1 MEVNI
6 TRGVT
11 ETSLANAI
19 AVAREARDT
28 AEGYRD
34 DSATSESNAGS
45 SEDVALAQAGIATT
59 KASEAS
65 TSASTATEQVGLAS
79 AKATDCQLLA
89 TNTSAQFQLSNG
101 DYAYSTV
108 HYMNLAEDARD
119 AAEVFKNDASASES
133 NASTSESN
141 ASTSES
147 NASTSEANALTYS
160 NNSSTSAGQ
169 SATSAGN
176 AATSATNSES
186 HANSAGVSATNAAAS
201 AAIAIGTAYG
211 LGWNESTDVYTRTGD
226 SAFTTIQS
234 KMRRC
239 LLAVNGTVNAYLHS
253 INSNYTESGSIADL
267 TGANGNVMVEIPK
280 FYYKYNYV
288 GTTHSHS
295 ISLVPLSGYSVHPA
309 FLKAGVEVENRY
321 IGAYGASVSG
331 STLISASG
339 VYPAASM
346 TRGSFRTKAAAIG
359 SGWALQDWN
368 LISAVQLLMLV
379 EFGTF
384 NSQAAIGQG
393 RTQLSGGAWS
403 NGSYIGINGRSD
415 TSGNATG
422 NHEYSGDADDA
433 AADLAFMSYRGIE
446 DFFGNI
452 WNWVDGIN
460 IQDNVPF
467 INNNPSTFADDVFS
481 GDYVNAGITMANA
494 NGWQNTLEQVGTG
507 FFPASVGAGSS
518 TKITDYY
525 YQSAGN
531 RVVVLGGDADDGSGA
546 GAFYL
551 YAAYSSGNSGAL
563 VGSVLSF

>member
-1 MEVNI
+1 MASVT
-6 TRGVT
+6 TRSGK
-11 ETSLANAI
+11 
-19 AVAREARDT
+19 
-28 AEGYRD
+28 
-34 DSATSESNAGS
+34 GS
-45 SEDVALAQAGIATT
+45 
-59 KASEAS
+59 
-65 TSASTATEQVGLAS
+65 
-79 AKATDCQLLA
+79 
-89 TNTSAQFQLSNG
+89 
-101 DYAYSTV
+101 
-108 HYMNLAEDARD
+108 
-119 AAEVFKNDASASES
+119 
-133 NASTSESN
+133 
-141 ASTSES
+141 
-147 NASTSEANALTYS
+147 ALTHLEMDS
-160 NNSSTSAGQ
+160 NLNNLNTDK
-169 SATSAGN
+169 
-176 AATSATNSES
+176 
-186 HANSAGVSATNAAAS
+186 
-201 AAIAIGTAYG
+201 
-211 LGWNESTDVYTRTGD
+211 LESTDFKTINGESIVGSGD
-226 SAFTTIQS
+226 IVLIQDIEPYGVTWNQDNDTYARVGGSDFTHIQR
-234 KMRRC
+234 KMRRVT
-239 LLAVNGTVNAYLHS
+239 LLANGTVNYYLGANDS
-253 INSNYTESGSIADL
+253 TKKANGADAVL
-267 TGANGNVMVEIPK
+267 TGADGNVMVEIPK
-280 FYYKYNYV
+280 FYHKYTYSN
-288 GTTHSHS
+288 GTHNHM
-295 ISLVPLSGYSVHPA
+295 INLEPFEGASVHPA
-309 FLKAGVEVENRY
+309 FVKNGVEVSNRY

-339 VYPAASM
+339 VYPAGSM

-359 SGWALQDWN
+359 QGWALQDWN

-422 NHEYSGDADDA
+422 NHEYSGDADDE

-525 YQSAGN
+525 YQAAGN
-531 RVVVLGGDADDGSGA
+531 RVVTLGGYATNGSYA
-546 GAFYL
+546 GAFDL
-551 YAAYSSGNSGAL
+551 NTNTSSGVSSAAI
-563 VGSVLSF
+563 GSVLSF